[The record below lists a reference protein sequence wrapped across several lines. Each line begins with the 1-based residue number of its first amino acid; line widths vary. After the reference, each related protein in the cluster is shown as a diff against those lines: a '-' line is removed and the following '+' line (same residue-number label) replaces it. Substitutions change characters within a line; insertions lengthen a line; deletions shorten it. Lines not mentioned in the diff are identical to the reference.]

1 MFKFWKNK
9 AKESTRWDSGYFYD
23 KPNEGGWKDLDKD
36 KLNQILD
43 ESRLYLQHIFDSY
56 VNLTQKVSFFLAVIG
71 GTIGFIFT
79 EILLN
84 QEYFKKNLKIEIA
97 LVGYFIILNTTF
109 LFLSKYVLPLK
120 ELDSVG
126 MPPNGILKKKKMKED
141 FEHITVNQIEVYQ
154 GSIEHNYDIVTRIGQ
169 EIKVSFWVVVLYPFF
184 AGGLLL
190 L

>member
-56 VNLTQKVSFFLAVIG
+56 VNLTQKVSFFLAVIVALSVL
-71 GTIGFIFT
+71 FHRN
-79 EILLN
+79 LLN

-97 LVGYFIILNTTF
+97 LEDIL
-109 LFLSKYVLPLK
+109 
-120 ELDSVG
+120 
-126 MPPNGILKKKKMKED
+126 
-141 FEHITVNQIEVYQ
+141 
-154 GSIEHNYDIVTRIGQ
+154 
-169 EIKVSFWVVVLYPFF
+169 
-184 AGGLLL
+184 
-190 L
+190 